1 MLISLPGDPPS
12 IILNSECQVS
22 LPEESVTFCVEATGT
37 GPLQYRWFCDMKVV
51 EEAEGPV
58 LTLTGVEKAH
68 GGDYQCQV
76 TNLFGKAVSG
86 TATLRV
92 GECTC
97 IYLRKYTVLCR
108 FKRDLVMAS
117 HTPPVEECTSW
128 PNCTPW

>member
-12 IILNSECQVS
+12 IVLHPECQAS

-92 GECTC
+92 GELHVY
-97 IYLRKYTVLCR
+97 IY
-108 FKRDLVMAS
+108 AS
-117 HTPPVEECTSW
+117 IQLSTGLKGI
-128 PNCTPW
+128 